1 LSLSF
6 PISPLDFPSTFKSP
20 HHSFINPTDSAP
32 PYDTLPNMST
42 QGQGQGITF
51 APGCIGTS
59 IVDAEFKLRYLR
71 KSLEE
76 DEALQYQR
84 KNIEFL
90 IHYYENGGKVPAP
103 GQTMWLLDGKVVDKM
118 PETIPEGSALYP
130 EEVCLPLT
138 LTYFTL
144 YLSIL
149 RLWAIKSIAIISY
162 CKNLLSDY
170 HDSQKVCK
178 WRSRHPLG

>member
-1 LSLSF
+1 
-6 PISPLDFPSTFKSP
+6 
-20 HHSFINPTDSAP
+20 
-32 PYDTLPNMST
+32 MSI
-42 QGQGQGITF
+42 QGQKQAITF
-51 APGCIGTS
+51 APACIGTS

-138 LTYFTL
+138 QAYSYYL

-149 RLWAIKSIAIISY
+149 RLWANKSIAIISY
-162 CKNLLSDY
+162 RKNLLSDY
-170 HDSQKVCK
+170 QGSQKVCK